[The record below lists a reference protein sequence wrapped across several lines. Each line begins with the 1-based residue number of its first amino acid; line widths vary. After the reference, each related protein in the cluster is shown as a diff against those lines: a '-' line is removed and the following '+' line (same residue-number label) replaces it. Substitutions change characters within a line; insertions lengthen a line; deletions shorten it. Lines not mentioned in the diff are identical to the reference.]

1 MRRTI
6 AYALCTAAMLGV
18 YAALRYIVYDVGS
31 GFGDGFYAGAMTMII
46 LFWAAERVQK
56 SRH

>member
-1 MRRTI
+1 MNRFV
-6 AYALCTAAMLGV
+6 AYALCTALMFGV
-18 YAALRYIVYDVGS
+18 YAVLRYIVYDAGN

-56 SRH
+56 ARH